1 MKDVSFPTQ
10 ITHKTT
16 TSKLEVVH
24 FHSFHSLP
32 SILRQHEHTQVKNTR
47 RQHGN
52 IKCLTADPNE
62 MNLKASD
69 NKRGQMQEHI
79 SSHFGLDCVCASKP
93 LWRAEDCWCGTF
105 PQFQSSNWPCLSLE
119 SPGEGPF
126 PESKHCS
133 WVTLTRRGKVTE
145 ISAN

>member
-1 MKDVSFPTQ
+1 MGHQIVPYSWKMAKKIKKRHSLNLRVASHFHRKYPTEAEVMRDVSFPTQ

-93 LWRAEDCWCGTF
+93 LWRAEDC
-105 PQFQSSNWPCLSLE
+105 
-119 SPGEGPF
+119 
-126 PESKHCS
+126 
-133 WVTLTRRGKVTE
+133 
-145 ISAN
+145 